1 MLMIMNPARSSAF
14 GLDRQLVDAVAAAGA
29 AFDRGNHCTELAV
42 RVSKPVQDGMLFVA
56 SVAHFA
62 ARPRLP
68 LMMRPPAAFQS
79 PMPPRTDDTVKPCHS
94 GARAAIADRAPEWQ
108 IVKMGVCP
116 H

>member
-1 MLMIMNPARSSAF
+1 
-14 GLDRQLVDAVAAAGA
+14 
-29 AFDRGNHCTELAV
+29 V

-68 LMMRPPAAFQS
+68 LMMRPPAAFQP